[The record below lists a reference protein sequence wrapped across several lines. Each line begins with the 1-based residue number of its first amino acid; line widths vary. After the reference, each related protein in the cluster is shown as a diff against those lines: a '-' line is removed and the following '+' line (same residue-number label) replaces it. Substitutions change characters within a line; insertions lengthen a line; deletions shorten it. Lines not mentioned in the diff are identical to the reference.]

1 MFMKRVIFCLS
12 ILWGGIITSCQS
24 IDLDDEIPSGDYY
37 KPVEIIISDPMTKAG
52 ESDIKDVMIF
62 IRCSTNNGSWVD
74 YDKVYVSSSSATLNL
89 LFSSQINYRYL
100 IEAYANMGKLDVR
113 PQSKGHVVF
122 SNESPDKFQ
131 MGPNSSA
138 VISSTTESATLYL
151 RRYVGKHSIVA
162 FDISQINRLQ
172 ADFSNVKL
180 NSMWLACVPS
190 DHYSSSVLLNPNY
203 EHTATVYDE
212 LIYRKINKNFDSYGS
227 IRFNDGELDF
237 YAYGAP
243 YIVAEIEMNGVRYY
257 YKSMLNSSVNGHM
270 KYNLRAYQEG
280 GTSPKDAM
288 PAISSIWG
296 GTLQDTNI
304 KDTTPQGYSIGD
316 PGYAKIKA
324 HGSGTI
330 TIGSG
335 DVGLYYA
342 KENELNWNTAT
353 GRSIPYSDGDV
364 FIFRR
369 ETALAKGSRVNT
381 IRISSSDGTGN
392 CYLYGNAMSLVFGPD
407 FSNQF
412 DLTGYT
418 NVFNGL
424 FAGSN
429 GLVGVYEGFLPATT
443 LESSCYSG
451 MFSGCSNL
459 INAPHLPADNLASS
473 CYMRMFADC
482 RSLTKPPVELADSNT
497 ELKSGCFMEMF
508 YGCISLTTAPGL
520 YAKVLAGNCYYSMF
534 AGCTSL
540 REPPLFRG
548 LEMAS
553 NCCTNMF
560 GSCTSLRTTM
570 DISDVEKFAP
580 YCCQRMYQNCT
591 ALTAGCIIPNI
602 EMADYCCS
610 EMFSGCTNMIYS
622 ALHESL
628 ELALGCY
635 QYMYR
640 GCTKLRESQA
650 LPATSL
656 EAYCYRGMFYGC
668 SSLTSA
674 PVLPAKTLV
683 SYCYQGMFQN
693 CSKLTGIEAWF
704 TTNPGS
710 AYTLDWVA
718 GVATSG
724 TFTRS
729 NGGWTNHYGNSS
741 IPSGWSVVFTTN

>member
-12 ILWGGIITSCQS
+12 ILLGGIITSCQS
-24 IDLDDEIPSGDYY
+24 VDLDDEIPSGDYY

-62 IRCSTNNGSWVD
+62 IRCSTNNGAFVD

-89 LFSSQINYRYL
+89 LFSSQINYRYS

-113 PQSKGHVVF
+113 PQSKGQVVF

-151 RRYVGKHSIVA
+151 SRYVGKHSIVA

-304 KDTTPQGYSIGD
+304 KYTTPQGYLIGD

-335 DVGLYYA
+335 DVGLLIA
-342 KENELNWNTAT
+342 KENELIWSTAS
-353 GRSIPYSDGDV
+353 GRSIAYNDGDV
-364 FIFRR
+364 FLFRR
-369 ETALAKGSRVNT
+369 LTALAKGSRVNT
-381 IRISSSDGTGN
+381 IQIRSNDGTGN
-392 CYLYGNAMSLVFGPD
+392 CDLYGNAMSLVFGPD

-412 DLTGYT
+412 DLTGYS

-424 FAGSN
+424 FAGST
-429 GLVGVYEGFLPATT
+429 GLKSVYSSFLPATT
-443 LESSCYSG
+443 LESGCYST
-451 MFSGCSNL
+451 MFAGCTNL
-459 INAPHLPADNLASS
+459 INAPNLSARKLANS
-473 CYMRMFADC
+473 CYRQMFQSC
-482 RSLTKPPVELADSNT
+482 KSLTQPPIEFGYTQELQPA
-497 ELKSGCFMEMF
+497 CFDQMF
-508 YGCISLTTAPGL
+508 YGCSSLTSAPEL
-520 YAKVLAGNCYYSMF
+520 IAKVLPSRCYYQMF
-534 AGCTSL
+534 AHCTSLQQPPPNFGGLEMSSHSCYEMFMGCTSL
-540 REPPLFRG
+540 G
-548 LEMAS
+548 
-553 NCCTNMF
+553 
-560 GSCTSLRTTM
+560 TTM

-580 YCCQRMYQNCT
+580 YCCQGMYSNCT
-591 ALTAGCIIPNI
+591 ALNAGCIIPNI
-602 EMADYCCS
+602 EMADNCCS
-610 EMFSGCTNMIYS
+610 YMFMNCTNLIDS
-622 ALHESL
+622 ALHESVN
-628 ELALGCY
+628 LAPYCY
-635 QYMYR
+635 QYMYS
-640 GCTKLRESQA
+640 GCTRLRRSQA

-704 TTNPGS
+704 TTNPGTS
-710 AYTLDWVA
+710 YTLDWVA

-741 IPSGWSVVFTTN
+741 IPSGWSVVYTMN